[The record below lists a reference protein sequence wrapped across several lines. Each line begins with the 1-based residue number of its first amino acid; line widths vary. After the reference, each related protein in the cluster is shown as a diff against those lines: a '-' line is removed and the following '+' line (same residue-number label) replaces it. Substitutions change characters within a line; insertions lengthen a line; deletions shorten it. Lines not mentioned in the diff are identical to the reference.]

1 MTQPKDDI
9 QLLKE
14 VPLFS
19 QMDDS
24 ELSSLRAIMEV
35 ENYQPNQVILSEGA
49 AGDEFYVVVKGT
61 VQVQVLDAGGQ
72 QVVVEEVAA
81 GLLRNTPA
89 PHSGMPTVGHR
100 LGAAGWRETN
110 LV

>member
-1 MTQPKDDI
+1 MDDI

-19 QMDDS
+19 QMDDA

-61 VQVQVLDAGGQ
+61 VQVLDAGGQ
-72 QVVVEEVAA
+72 QVVVEEVA
-81 GLLRNTPA
+81 
-89 PHSGMPTVGHR
+89 GMPTVGHR

>member
-1 MTQPKDDI
+1 MDDI
-9 QLLKE
+9 QQLKE
-14 VPLFS
+14 VPFFS

-61 VQVQVLDAGGQ
+61 VPVQVRDAIEQ
-72 QVVVEEVAA
+72 QVVVEEVA
-81 GLLRNTPA
+81 
-89 PHSGMPTVGHR
+89 GMPTVGHR